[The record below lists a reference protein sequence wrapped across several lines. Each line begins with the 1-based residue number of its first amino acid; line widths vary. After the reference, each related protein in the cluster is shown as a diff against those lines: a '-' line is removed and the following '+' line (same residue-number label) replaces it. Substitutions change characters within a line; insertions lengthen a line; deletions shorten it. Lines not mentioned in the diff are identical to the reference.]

1 MSETTIN
8 QNEDNHT
15 EELRKQKIIINQL
28 DMSSPGKWLKAGW
41 KDLKTTPGTSLAYGA
56 IFAAIGML
64 LVYAYSSSSHLVF
77 AITTGFLLLG
87 PFLAV
92 GLYAISRNSADL
104 AKCETK
110 LSFFR
115 GIKAGCGNPDCIAMY
130 ALLLGIITVAWV
142 RLSAILA
149 ALFFNS
155 ALLTSHDMT
164 VMELLYSENS
174 LGFFTMYI
182 AVGALIAFF
191 VFSISAISI
200 PMIMDKEMDCITTSI
215 TSFKAVMKNKMPM
228 FYWAFL
234 IVLFTA
240 IGMITLGVGL
250 VVTMPL
256 IGHATWHAYRD
267 LIETE
272 QVA

>member
-1 MSETTIN
+1 MSETTIS
-8 QNEDNHT
+8 HT
-15 EELRKQKIIINQL
+15 EELRRQKITIKKV

-41 KDLKTTPGTSLAYGA
+41 NDIKKTPGTSLAYGTL
-56 IFAAIGML
+56 FAAIGML
-64 LVYAYSSSSHLVF
+64 LVLAYSESSHIVF

-92 GLYAISRNSADL
+92 GLYAISRNSQD

-110 LSFFR
+110 MSLFK

-130 ALLLGIITVAWV
+130 ALMLGIITVAWV

-149 ALFFNS
+149 ALFFDS

-164 VMELLYSENS
+164 VMELLFSENS
-174 LGFFTMYI
+174 VGFLTMYI
-182 AVGALIAFF
+182 AIGALIALF

-215 TSFKAVMKNKMPM
+215 TSFKAVMKNKGPM
-228 FYWAFL
+228 LFWAFL
-234 IVLFTA
+234 IVFFTG
-240 IGMITLGVGL
+240 IGMATLGLGL
-250 VVTMPL
+250 IVTMPL

-267 LIETE
+267 LIETSTP
-272 QVA
+272 A

>member
-1 MSETTIN
+1 MNETTVS
-8 QNEDNHT
+8 HT
-15 EELRKQKIIINQL
+15 EELSRQKIIIKEV

-41 KDLKTTPGTSLAYGA
+41 SDIKTTPITSLAYGA
-56 IFAAIGML
+56 LFAAIGML

-92 GLYAISRNSADL
+92 GLYAISRNSQDL
-104 AKCETK
+104 IKCETK
-110 LSFFR
+110 MSFLR
-115 GIKAGCGNPDCIAMY
+115 GIKSGCGNPDCIAMY
-130 ALLLGIITVAWV
+130 ALMLGIITVAWV

-164 VMELLYSENS
+164 VMELFFSENS
-174 LGFFTMYI
+174 LGFLTMYI
-182 AVGALIAFF
+182 VSGALIAIF

-215 TSFKAVMKNKMPM
+215 TSFKAVLKNKGPM
-228 FYWAFL
+228 MYWAAL
-234 IVLFTA
+234 IVVFTG
-240 IGMITLGVGL
+240 IGMLTLGVGL
-250 VVTMPL
+250 IITMPL

-267 LIETE
+267 LIDTE
-272 QVA
+272 QKA

>member
-1 MSETTIN
+1 MNDTTIN
-8 QNEDNHT
+8 PHEDRHS
-15 EELRKQKIIINQL
+15 EELRRQKIKINQL
-28 DMSSPGKWLKAGW
+28 DMSSPGKWIKAGW
-41 KDLKTTPGTSLAYGA
+41 KDIKTTPGTSLAYGTL
-56 IFAAIGML
+56 FAALGML
-64 LVYAYSSSSHLVF
+64 LVYAYSSSSHIVF

-92 GLYAISRNSADL
+92 GLYAISRNSQDQ

-110 LSFFR
+110 MSFFK

-149 ALFFNS
+149 ALFFGS
-155 ALLTSHDMT
+155 QLLTSHDMT
-164 VMELLYSENS
+164 VMELLFSENS
-174 LGFFTMYI
+174 MGFLTAYVI
-182 AVGALIAFF
+182 VGGLLALF

-200 PMIMDKEMDCITTSI
+200 PMIMDKEMDCITTSM

-228 FYWAFL
+228 IYWAIL
-234 IVLFTA
+234 IVFFTG
-240 IGMITLGVGL
+240 IGMATLGLGL
-250 VVTMPL
+250 IVTMPL

-267 LIETE
+267 LIDTSTT
-272 QVA
+272 A

>member
-1 MSETTIN
+1 MSETTIS
-8 QNEDNHT
+8 HS
-15 EELRKQKIIINQL
+15 EELRRQKITISQL
-28 DMSSPGKWLKAGW
+28 DMSSPGKWLKAGLN
-41 KDLKTTPGTSLAYGA
+41 DIKTTPGTSLAYGTV
-56 IFAAIGML
+56 FAALGML
-64 LVYAYSSSSHLVF
+64 LVYAYSSSSHIVF

-92 GLYAISRNSADL
+92 GLYAISRNSQDT
-104 AKCETK
+104 AKCDTK
-110 LSFFR
+110 LSFFK

-149 ALFFNS
+149 ALFFDS

-164 VMELLYSENS
+164 VMELLFSENS
-174 LGFFTMYI
+174 LGFLTMYI
-182 AVGALIAFF
+182 MVGAVIALF

-215 TSFKAVMKNKMPM
+215 TSFKAVMKNKGPM
-228 FYWAFL
+228 MYWAVL
-234 IVLFTA
+234 IVFFTA
-240 IGMITLGVGL
+240 IGMLTLGIGL
-250 VVTMPL
+250 IFTMPL

-267 LIETE
+267 LISTE
-272 QVA
+272 IV

>member
-1 MSETTIN
+1 MNDTTIS
-8 QNEDNHT
+8 HT
-15 EELRKQKIIINQL
+15 EELSRQIITINTL

-41 KDLKTTPGTSLAYGA
+41 NDIKATPVASLSYGTL
-56 IFAAIGML
+56 FAAIGML

-92 GLYAISRNSADL
+92 GLYAISRNSQDL
-104 AKCETK
+104 VKCETK
-110 LSFFR
+110 MSFLR
-115 GIKAGCGNPDCIAMY
+115 GIKSGCGNPDCIAMY

-149 ALFFNS
+149 AMFFNS
-155 ALLTSHDMT
+155 ALLTSHDMS

-174 LGFFTMYI
+174 IGFLTLYI
-182 AVGALIAFF
+182 AVGAVIALF

-228 FYWAFL
+228 LYWAAL
-234 IVLFTA
+234 IVLFTG
-240 IGMITLGVGL
+240 IGMATLGIGL
-250 VVTMPL
+250 IITMPL

-267 LIETE
+267 LIKTE
-272 QVA
+272 QSA

>member
-8 QNEDNHT
+8 ENEDSHT
-15 EELRKQKIIINQL
+15 EELKRQKIIINKV
-28 DMSSPGKWLKAGW
+28 DMSSPGKWLRAGFNDIKA
-41 KDLKTTPGTSLAYGA
+41 TPAASLSYGTL
-56 IFAAIGML
+56 FAAIGML

-92 GLYAISRNSADL
+92 GLYAISRNSQDL

-110 LSFFR
+110 MSFLK

-130 ALLLGIITVAWV
+130 ALLLGIVTVAWV

-149 ALFFNS
+149 AMFFNS
-155 ALLTSHDMT
+155 ALLTSHDMS

-174 LGFFTMYI
+174 LGFLSVYI
-182 AVGALIAFF
+182 IIGAVIALF
-191 VFSISAISI
+191 VFSISAVSI

-215 TSFKAVMKNKMPM
+215 TSFKAVMKNKKPM
-228 FYWAFL
+228 LYWAVL
-234 IVLFTA
+234 IVAFTGV
-240 IGMITLGVGL
+240 GMATLGIGL
-250 VVTMPL
+250 IVTMPL

-267 LIETE
+267 LIQTE
-272 QVA
+272 QTA

>member
-1 MSETTIN
+1 MNDTTIS
-8 QNEDNHT
+8 HT
-15 EELRKQKIIINQL
+15 EELSRQVIKINQL
-28 DMSSPGKWLKAGW
+28 DMSSPGRWLKAGW
-41 KDLKTTPGTSLAYGA
+41 NDLKTTPVASLSYGTL
-56 IFAAIGML
+56 FAAIGML
-64 LVYAYSSSSHLVF
+64 LVYAYSSSSHIVF

-92 GLYAISRNSADL
+92 GLYAISRNSQDL

-110 LSFFR
+110 MSFFK

-130 ALLLGIITVAWV
+130 ALMLGIITVAWV

-155 ALLTSHDMT
+155 ALLTSHDMS

-174 LGFFTMYI
+174 IGFLTLYI
-182 AVGALIAFF
+182 AIGGILAFF

-200 PMIMDKEMDCITTSI
+200 PMIMDKEMDCITTSM
-215 TSFKAVMKNKMPM
+215 TSFKAVMKNKIPM
-228 FYWAFL
+228 LYWAL
-234 IVLFTA
+234 MIVLFTG
-240 IGMITLGVGL
+240 IGMVTLGIGL
-250 VVTMPL
+250 IVTMPL

-267 LIETE
+267 IIQTE
-272 QVA
+272 QKA

>member
-1 MSETTIN
+1 MNDTTI
-8 QNEDNHT
+8 DHT
-15 EELRKQKIIINQL
+15 EELRRQIITINKV
-28 DMSSPGKWLKAGW
+28 DMSSPGKWIKAGW
-41 KDLKTTPGTSLAYGA
+41 NDIKTTPLASLSYGA
-56 IFAAIGML
+56 LFAVIGML

-92 GLYAISRNSADL
+92 GLYAISRNSQDL
-104 AKCETK
+104 ARCETK
-110 LSFFR
+110 MSFLL

-130 ALLLGIITVAWV
+130 ALMLGIITVAWV

-155 ALLTSHDMT
+155 ALLTSHDMS

-174 LGFFTMYI
+174 VGFLTLYI
-182 AVGALIAFF
+182 VTGAVIAFF

-215 TSFKAVMKNKMPM
+215 TSFKAVMKNKMAM
-228 FYWAFL
+228 FYWAGL
-234 IVLFTA
+234 IVAFTG
-240 IGMITLGVGL
+240 IGMLTLGVGL
-250 VVTMPL
+250 IVTMPL

-267 LIETE
+267 LITTE
-272 QVA
+272 QAA

>member
-1 MSETTIN
+1 MNETTIS
-8 QNEDNHT
+8 HT
-15 EELRKQKIIINQL
+15 EELSRQVITINQL
-28 DMSSPGKWLKAGW
+28 DMSSPNKWIKAGW
-41 KDLKTTPGTSLAYGA
+41 NDIKTTPVASLAYGTV
-56 IFAAIGML
+56 FAALGML
-64 LVYAYSSSSHLVF
+64 LVYAYSSSSHMVF

-92 GLYAISRNSADL
+92 GLYAISRNSQDQ

-110 LSFFR
+110 MSFFK
-115 GIKAGCGNPDCIAMY
+115 GIKSGCGNPDCIAMY
-130 ALLLGIITVAWV
+130 ALLLGIITMAWV

-155 ALLTSHDMT
+155 ALLTSHDMS

-174 LGFFTMYI
+174 IGFLTMYVTIGAII
-182 AVGALIAFF
+182 ALF

-228 FYWAFL
+228 LYWALL

-240 IGMITLGVGL
+240 IGMVTLGIGL
-250 VVTMPL
+250 IVTMPL

-267 LIETE
+267 LIETS
-272 QVA
+272 QAA

>member
-1 MSETTIN
+1 MNDTTI
-8 QNEDNHT
+8 DHT
-15 EELRKQKIIINQL
+15 EELKHQKITINNL

-41 KDLKTTPGTSLAYGA
+41 NDIKATPLASLSYGA
-56 IFAAIGML
+56 LFAVTGML

-92 GLYAISRNSADL
+92 GLYAISRNSQDL
-104 AKCETK
+104 AKCDNK
-110 LSFFR
+110 MSFLR
-115 GIKAGCGNPDCIAMY
+115 GMKSGCGNPDCIAMY
-130 ALLLGIITVAWV
+130 ALMLGIITIAWV

-149 ALFFNS
+149 AIFFNS
-155 ALLTSHDMT
+155 ALLTSHDMS
-164 VMELLYSENS
+164 VMELLYSDNS
-174 LGFFTMYI
+174 IGFLALYI
-182 AVGALIAFF
+182 TIGAIIAAF

-228 FYWAFL
+228 LYWAIL
-234 IVLFTA
+234 IVVFTG
-240 IGMITLGVGL
+240 IGIATLGIGL
-250 VVTMPL
+250 IITMPL
-256 IGHATWHAYRD
+256 IGHATWHAYKD

>member
-1 MSETTIN
+1 MNETTIS
-8 QNEDNHT
+8 HT
-15 EELRKQKIIINQL
+15 EELSRQKIIINQL
-28 DMSSPGKWLKAGW
+28 DMSSPGKWLRAGW
-41 KDLKTTPGTSLAYGA
+41 NDIKTTPVASLAYGTL
-56 IFAAIGML
+56 FAAIGML

-92 GLYAISRNSADL
+92 GLYAISRNSQDT

-110 LSFFR
+110 MSFFK
-115 GIKAGCGNPDCIAMY
+115 GIKSGCGNPDCIAMY

-155 ALLTSHDMT
+155 ALLTSHDMS

-174 LGFFTMYI
+174 IGFLAMYVAIGAII
-182 AVGALIAFF
+182 ALF

-215 TSFKAVMKNKMPM
+215 TSFKAVMKNKKPM
-228 FYWAFL
+228 LYWAVL
-234 IVLFTA
+234 IVVFTG
-240 IGMITLGVGL
+240 IGMATLGLGL
-250 VVTMPL
+250 IITMPL

-267 LIETE
+267 LIATE
-272 QVA
+272 QAA